1 MNGVNWVNEV
11 NRLNGVNW
19 LNGMNLVGRVSCVNG
34 MNGVNGV
41 NLLTLVNW
49 VSWINKVNGL
59 TLLGPYTSA
68 KNLTFP
74 NYKFGKGNYAF
85 YPIKL
90 SRFAEKNEVRQKYQD
105 FIRGDP
111 YEGLEASLTNE
122 EL

>member
-19 LNGMNLVGRVSCVNG
+19 VNGRDLVGRVSCVNWI
-34 MNGVNGV
+34 NWVNGA

-49 VSWINKVNGL
+49 VSWINEVNGL

-68 KNLTFP
+68 KNLTFL

-90 SRFAEKNEVRQKYQD
+90 SRFAEKNEVRQKYQN

-111 YEGLEASLTNE
+111 YQGSEASLTNE

>member
-1 MNGVNWVNEV
+1 MNG
-11 NRLNGVNW
+11 L
-19 LNGMNLVGRVSCVNG
+19 
-34 MNGVNGV
+34 

-68 KNLTFP
+68 TTRTSALKNLTFP
-74 NYKFGKGNYAF
+74 NYKFGKGKYAF

-90 SRFAEKNEVRQKYQD
+90 SHFAVKKNKVCQKYQN

-111 YEGLEASLTNE
+111 CKLGYTAIGPFCDRVAASSKE
-122 EL
+122 DY